1 MGRIKD
7 YHRKQYNNP
16 FFQKTKKRFFSRRKK
31 SRYGRRGSWR
41 VKLAVFLFI
50 VLVGAAVYF
59 VFFSQ
64 YFAIKDVEISGTEKI
79 SQDDLRGLI
88 GSQLAA
94 RRFFIF
100 NQSNIFV
107 FDGKTAEKII
117 DEKYALNSL
126 KIDKSLPGT
135 LKISLEEKKP
145 AIIWKTDDKFYLV
158 DWGGTVISEIPPG
171 EVSGYPGNQPGAKM
185 AVVFDDNNAEVAVK
199 EEILT
204 SQIVQDINDLQ
215 NNLSQTTELRV
226 LNFAMANHDDPTIK
240 CLTGEGWE
248 AYFSFVNDLNAQVNK
263 LKVFLEEKNQEQRKG
278 LQYVDLRF
286 EDRVYYK

>member
-16 FFQKTKKRFFSRRKK
+16 FFQKTKKGIFSRRR
-31 SRYGRRGSWR
+31 SRHSHHGSWR

-64 YFAIKDVEISGTEKI
+64 YFVIRNIQISGVEKI
-79 SQDDLRGLI
+79 SQDDLHSLI
-88 GSQLAA
+88 DSQLAT

-100 NQSNIFV
+100 NQDNIFV
-107 FDGKTAEKII
+107 FDEKTAEKII
-117 DEKYALNSL
+117 DGKYALNSL

-145 AIIWKTDDKFYLV
+145 AIIWKTADKFYLV
-158 DWGGTVISEIPPG
+158 GGDGAIINEISPE
-171 EVSGYPGNQPGAKM
+171 EVSGYQGNQPGVKM
-185 AVVFDDNNAEVAVK
+185 AVVFDDSNASVSTK
-199 EEILT
+199 DEILT
-204 SQIVQDINDLQ
+204 SRVVQNINDLQ
-215 NNLSQTTELRV
+215 NYLSQTTGLQI
-226 LNFAMANHDDPTIK
+226 LNLEMANHDDPTIK

-263 LKVFLEEKNQEQRKG
+263 LKVFLEEKNQAERRG